1 MALLE
6 EYYAWKKEGEK
17 KRKEAKLI
25 SHELHKELKE
35 KFYLFIRDNGLF
47 NKNELCGNLSMHI
60 IRQNAHLPMF
70 RTPFHIKI
78 LLRSMCVAL
87 TFKTKRYERLS
98 EKWENEANKIML
110 KCLIKYVKKADIN
123 RYITL
128 RSNLGH
134 SKQDNV
140 LSGLYSI
147 MHMGTTLISNEI
159 SIADMCTFLKYKKE
173 DEENKRR
180 KLAI

>member
-1 MALLE
+1 MTLLE
-6 EYYAWKKEGEK
+6 EYYAWEERR
-17 KRKEAKLI
+17 RKEAKLI

-47 NKNELCGNLSMHI
+47 HKNELCGKLNMHI
-60 IRQNAHLPMF
+60 IRQNAHLFMF
-70 RTPFHIKI
+70 RTPFHIKG
-78 LLRSMCVAL
+78 LLRSMCNAL
-87 TFKTKRYERLS
+87 TINTKRYERLS

-110 KCLIKYVKKADIN
+110 KYLIRYAKRFDIN

-134 SKQDNV
+134 SKQDDV
-140 LSGLYSI
+140 LSDLYSLI
-147 MHMGTTLISNEI
+147 YMSTTLESNAI

-180 KLAI
+180 TT